1 MPRGVPDDDAVWQRP
16 ETQRSETQRPETQ
29 RPETQRPE
37 TPFEAARPG
46 PPAAR
51 AGGATGYSGPPR
63 TNPPPRDWH
72 PTVVPQ
78 PPPPRMMPAQDM
90 DALDEDEGAAKT
102 VTYGIGLVAGAIAV
116 ILFCLLGARILF

>member
-1 MPRGVPDDDAVWQRP
+1 MPRGVPDDDAAWQPPETQGP
-16 ETQRSETQRPETQ
+16 ETQRTETQRTET
-29 RPETQRPE
+29 
-37 TPFEAARPG
+37 
-46 PPAAR
+46 R
-51 AGGATGYSGPPR
+51 AGGVTGYSGPPR

-90 DALDEDEGAAKT
+90 DALDEDERAAKT

>member
-1 MPRGVPDDDAVWQRP
+1 MQRP
-16 ETQRSETQRPETQ
+16 ETQRPETP

-37 TPFEAARPG
+37 TPFEAA
-46 PPAAR
+46 PPASPALR
-51 AGGATGYSGPPR
+51 AGGTTGYSGPPR
-63 TNPPPRDWH
+63 ADPPPRDWH